1 MEAVNEPTITCPNCH
16 TVIRLTESLAAP
28 LIAATRE
35 QYEQQLREKDQDVA
49 KREQGVREKERLVVE
64 AKRTLD
70 DQIADQVATQLQSE
84 RARVVT
90 EEAKKA
96 KIAIAAELDAKAREL
111 LELQDVLKI
120 SRPQEI
126 LALKIKAVF

>member
-1 MEAVNEPTITCPNCH
+1 M
-16 TVIRLTESLAAP
+16 
-28 LIAATRE
+28 IAATRE